1 MREHSG
7 SIVRWFAGALL
18 IALAAS
24 CSTSMPEI
32 AELKYQQNVIDDRT
46 LGIRYEKLS
55 VFIHAADNDGV
66 EDLDRLVIRH
76 DTTGLT
82 WEFTASDWTV
92 LTRGEETW
100 IGSNGILMNDYS
112 QLPPGL
118 YRVELSDLAGYTT
131 EREFSLPASR
141 TPPERTAIPR
151 VTSGSGTITVNSGL
165 PVAAFFY
172 AADGS
177 YLGSAPVVGEEG
189 GSGTVVPNVRDTG
202 RISTVYLYS
211 FAADEGIGIFSG
223 PYTLPRD

>member
-1 MREHSG
+1 MRERTG
-7 SIVRWFAGALL
+7 QIVRFGCVL
-18 IALAAS
+18 IVALAAS

-46 LGIRYEKLS
+46 RGIRYEKLS
-55 VFIHAADNDGV
+55 VFIHVADDDGI

-76 DTTGLT
+76 DTTGLS
-82 WEFTASDWTV
+82 WEFTPSDWTV
-92 LTRGEETW
+92 FTRGEETW

-118 YRVELSDLAGYTT
+118 YIIELSDLAGYTT

-141 TPPERTAIPR
+141 TPPERVPAPR
-151 VTSGSGTITVNSGL
+151 VTAGSNPLTVSSDL
-165 PVAAFFY
+165 PVAALFY

-177 YLGSAPVVGEEG
+177 YIGSAPVVGEGG
-189 GSGTVVPNVRDTG
+189 GSGTVVPNVRNSG

-211 FAADEGIGIFSG
+211 YVAGEGTGIFSG
-223 PYTLPRD
+223 PYNLPRD